1 MENVLNSIV
10 ELKVNEM
17 TLTVKLTTKK
27 KNKKQKNPRIHKELH
42 YASKEIRPRT
52 CDRTLTTKE
61 LRVAAARGSPPYG
74 RCEVVDPEY
83 GAKAEPEEERPSSSV
98 LGPKRTPELKDGQEC
113 RARDTDGWKR
123 KP

>member
-1 MENVLNSIV
+1 M
-10 ELKVNEM
+10 
-17 TLTVKLTTKK
+17 
-27 KNKKQKNPRIHKELH
+27 
-42 YASKEIRPRT
+42 YRPAPV
-52 CDRTLTTKE
+52 RTLTTKE

-74 RCEVVDPEY
+74 RWELKPGEVADPEY

-98 LGPKRTPELKDGQEC
+98 RGPKMTPEPKDGQEC